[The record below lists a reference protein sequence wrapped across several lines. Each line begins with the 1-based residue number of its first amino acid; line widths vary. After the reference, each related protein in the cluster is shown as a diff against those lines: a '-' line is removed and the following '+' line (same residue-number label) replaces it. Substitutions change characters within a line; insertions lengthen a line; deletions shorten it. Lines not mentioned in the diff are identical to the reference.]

1 MGHFPYVNSTTS
13 VSIENGSKKSTA
25 TLANKGLWLVQYS
38 QYKRCFKSFS

>member
-13 VSIENGSKKSTA
+13 VNIENGSKKSTA
-25 TLANKGLWLVQYS
+25 TFANKGLWLVQYS